1 MDEELLF
8 YDDNTLPRRLF
19 VLSRDKDAVLP
30 MHLLNELCRLEV
42 EVVEEIGVSV
52 ALLEPSQLSAVVAN
66 HFYLAALQSN
76 AFAFAIEDQEE
87 GVCLLNDNNGGEH
100 VGFALTNVVVCLK
113 GTDCYPLNQCN
124 NLNVPS
130 FVGVIAYLSFQP
142 LRYRIRMY
150 DPKEVE
156 DLEVLPHTAH
166 LLPLNTEV
174 RVRGQVS
181 SPQTLRDIANR
192 QRGFATYLPATAD
205 QHLAY
210 YDLLYGLKLNMPLVF
225 VEVVEECGVGIVVP
239 SSVLAILCAEL
250 RVSSN
255 HKDNISRA
263 IRNIPTKLLNELL
276 IPAPEVRQG
285 RPLPLV
291 KASRIL
297 RLTKE
302 SPTSLGAQSNQP
314 SAIEGNQSPVSTKFK
329 ALTSTITTTANK
341 KRRRKQV

>member
-8 YDDNTLPRRLF
+8 YDDNILPRRLF
-19 VLSRDKDAVLP
+19 VLSRDKDAILP
-30 MHLLNELCRLEV
+30 IHLLNELCRLEV

-52 ALLEPSQLSAVVAN
+52 AMLEPSQLSAVVAN
-66 HFYLAALQSN
+66 HFYLTALQSN

-87 GVCLLNDNNGGEH
+87 GVCLLKDNNGGEH

-124 NLNVPS
+124 NLNAPS
-130 FVGVIAYLSFQP
+130 VVEMIAYLSFQP

-156 DLEVLPHTAH
+156 ELELLPHNAH

-174 RVRGQVS
+174 RVRGLAS

-210 YDLLYGLKLNMPLVF
+210 FDLLYGLKLNMPLVF
-225 VEVVEECGVGIVVP
+225 VEVEECGVGMVVP

-255 HKDNISRA
+255 HKAIISRA
-263 IRNIPTKLLNELL
+263 IRDIPTKLLSSML
-276 IPAPEVRQG
+276 ILTPEVRRE

-291 KASRIL
+291 KASRIP

-302 SPTSLGAQSNQP
+302 SPTSLGAQSNQSNP
-314 SAIEGNQSPVSTKFK
+314 SPVKTKTTATTTK
-329 ALTSTITTTANK
+329 TSTANK
-341 KRRRKQV
+341 KRRRK